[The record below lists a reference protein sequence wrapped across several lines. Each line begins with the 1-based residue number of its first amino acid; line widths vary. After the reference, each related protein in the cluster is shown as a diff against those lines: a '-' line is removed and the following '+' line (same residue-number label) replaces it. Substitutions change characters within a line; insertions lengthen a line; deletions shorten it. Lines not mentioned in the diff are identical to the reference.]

1 MARAKITPRKPKA
14 KQPRTAGRPTAIE
27 ASSSAI
33 DPKAKALVQSE
44 PPRDN
49 DPKNLDPMFQ
59 QRLTA
64 ALDDLDA
71 RRTPFAL
78 VEGFR
83 TVERQQWLY
92 GSGRPNEQPYGREG
106 AIVTYRD
113 GVKALSNHQGTG
125 QPGTGR
131 GADCYPIRNTKVFI
145 PPSTHRLWDEY
156 AAALERQGLT
166 AGHRWTKLKDS
177 PHAEMQVTTK
187 ERSIEFIRA
196 IALPKKVSRAKK
208 PMARRARS
216 MADGV
221 PVPAAPT
228 ALEDKTA
235 QALVAGSSLVIADD
249 GISAQTKEDLVN
261 SNLLAQFA
269 ASNAADRTD
278 VLAWYSAY
286 FSALQRLGWAM
297 TSNDFRQFKQTG
309 TTLEV
314 HEAIMAVLGAVLGP
328 AASAVVIVK
337 SVFDGLAKVAHNN
350 GWLKLFD
357 QQAAKE
363 EVAHFQ
369 VATAQSKATGLV
381 DLGVLAFSVEA
392 DQKITQ
398 VLFFKL
404 KKSKAKLRYAGGTAT
419 IEEQVLGTVRDAMR
433 KKLQS
438 VAEQFIESIAIPPPG

>member
-145 PPSTHRLWDEY
+145 LPSTHRLWDEY

-208 PMARRARS
+208 TDGASREKLGRWRSGSRCSDRSRGQNRASAGRRFQPGHCRRRHFCTNEGRPRQFEPVGTVRGLERCGPHRRS
-216 MADGV
+216 RMV
-221 PVPAAPT
+221 FRV
-228 ALEDKTA
+228 
-235 QALVAGSSLVIADD
+235 
-249 GISAQTKEDLVN
+249 
-261 SNLLAQFA
+261 
-269 ASNAADRTD
+269 
-278 VLAWYSAY
+278 
-286 FSALQRLGWAM
+286 LQRAATPRLG
-297 TSNDFRQFKQTG
+297 DDLERLPPVQTNG
-309 TTLEV
+309 HDARGSRGHHGGSRRGARTRRFCGGDREV
-314 HEAIMAVLGAVLGP
+314 RLRR
-328 AASAVVIVK
+328 
-337 SVFDGLAKVAHNN
+337 LAKVAHNN